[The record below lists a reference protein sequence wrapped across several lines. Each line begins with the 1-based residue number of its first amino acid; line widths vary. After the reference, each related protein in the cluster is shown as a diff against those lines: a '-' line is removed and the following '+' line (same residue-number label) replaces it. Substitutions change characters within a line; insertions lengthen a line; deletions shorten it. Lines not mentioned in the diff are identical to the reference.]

1 MTRIL
6 VTGASGLLGGN
17 LALMALDQGHD
28 IVAVCNQNPIFL
40 DTAEVV
46 CADLSQSDEAEHIIK
61 TYDPQWVFHCAAA
74 TNVDDCEEDQHR
86 AFRLN
91 QDMAAKVAQAAQLA
105 GARLVHIST
114 DAVFD
119 GKKGGYNE
127 EDVPDPI
134 NVYGRSKLNG
144 ELVVLETNPTAVI
157 VRTNIYGWN
166 SRPKPSLAEWF
177 LERLQRKERC
187 PGFTD
192 VLVTL
197 MLVNDLIEVL
207 LQVME
212 MELSGLFH
220 IVGVECISKYEFG
233 QRVAHT
239 FDLDASLIEPVPVS
253 QVGLRAPRARNLCL
267 VGTKIE
273 SVLGIQLP
281 MVNDG
286 LRRFYALHEEGF
298 RDRVK
303 GLMRRN

>member
-1 MTRIL
+1 
-6 VTGASGLLGGN
+6 
-17 LALMALDQGHD
+17 
-28 IVAVCNQNPIFL
+28 
-40 DTAEVV
+40 
-46 CADLSQSDEAEHIIK
+46 
-61 TYDPQWVFHCAAA
+61 
-74 TNVDDCEEDQHR
+74 
-86 AFRLN
+86 
-91 QDMAAKVAQAAQLA
+91 
-105 GARLVHIST
+105 
-114 DAVFD
+114 
-119 GKKGGYNE
+119 
-127 EDVPDPI
+127 
-134 NVYGRSKLNG
+134 
-144 ELVVLETNPTAVI
+144 
-157 VRTNIYGWN
+157 
-166 SRPKPSLAEWF
+166 
-177 LERLQRKERC
+177 
-187 PGFTD
+187 
-192 VLVTL
+192 